1 MAKKDFKDNS
11 EDMLARITSSEMTA
25 SAQSEFKALERL
37 KAKPSSEEPEKKDD
51 LGGTASK
58 TEHTSI
64 YTDKI
69 YEETKTERMQLV
81 MRPTIKKFIKKAAAD
96 DGISVNEFIERLV
109 MREREKRK

>member
-11 EDMLARITSSEMTA
+11 EDMLARIARSEMTA
-25 SAQSEFKALERL
+25 SAQNEFKALEKL
-37 KAKPSSEEPEKKDD
+37 KTKPSSEEPKKNDN
-51 LGGTASK
+51 LGAIASK

-81 MRPTIKKFIKKAAAD
+81 MRPTIKKFIKEAAAED
-96 DGISVNEFIERLV
+96 KISVNEFIERLV